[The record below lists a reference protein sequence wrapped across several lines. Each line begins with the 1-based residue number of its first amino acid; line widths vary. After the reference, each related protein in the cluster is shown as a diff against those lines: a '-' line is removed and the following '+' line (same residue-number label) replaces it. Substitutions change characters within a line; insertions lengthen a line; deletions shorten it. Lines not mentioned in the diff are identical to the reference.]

1 MSKYI
6 PAENEIRKN
15 KNSDFLKKTLQ
26 KKYFQVKIWK
36 TSLGNMEDKAL
47 GFQFKPMSAKPT
59 QPHYKFQ
66 KLRHFHL
73 KGNARLSLPFK

>member
-1 MSKYI
+1 
-6 PAENEIRKN
+6 
-15 KNSDFLKKTLQ
+15 
-26 KKYFQVKIWK
+26 
-36 TSLGNMEDKAL
+36 MEDKAF

-73 KGNARLSLPFK
+73 KGNARLSLPLNENAKQSQYRNTVSLEFTEAIVCRYFSK